1 MEDSVIQD
9 DLLEMNPELEY
20 LPLSYVKV
28 KKETDEKEK
37 ERPRDPEPVEYDDII
52 SSVARGPKRVLLQG
66 SPGSGKSTTLR
77 KICHDFAKSNLP
89 SEIKVVVR
97 VVLGELEEGSKPTM
111 KDLMQTCISDVH
123 SNLIEEITSF
133 ACDHNREGILFLF
146 DGFDELA
153 RDLQKK
159 SLVAEILNH
168 KAYPKSSYIITSRPS
183 ATAQLPTQ
191 AVQQMDRVETQGFT
205 EDKMKQF
212 IQQWF
217 QTRPDTGK
225 KVIEIIMA
233 NSKLRDMCRNP
244 LTVLIACTIASEE
257 QMLPDRMTVLLKSL
271 MCLLGNSY
279 LNKKGQD
286 PSIEQWED
294 LEEQCSSFRELADLA
309 LHGFLKGQYIFTD
322 KDSSLPHCPSKLDH
336 MGLFRVTSQKKGG
349 AIVKSYQFFHLIVQE
364 FLSAHALSLK
374 SSEDQTAFWGEH
386 LVKSPIIESRDWWK
400 DRNLSLYA
408 DRRFETIFQF
418 YAGLTGL
425 RDGSIQQLL
434 FNTVDTN
441 RGLVLSYN
449 YPVTSERSAVVYE
462 SQNEEVA
469 KQLFS
474 RYNSSLTIEYCKQPQ
489 QWMWCLQHVSFSS
502 LTIKSLVSFLQL
514 YLMHLLI
521 ILFFDVGIHNL
532 IINVFIILVNDVFVL
547 APFSSNHFH
556 TVVEN
561 VNTIPWILCH

>member
-1 MEDSVIQD
+1 MEDSVLQD
-9 DLLEMNPELEY
+9 DLFEMNPEVKY

-37 ERPRDPEPVEYDDII
+37 ERPRDPEPVEYNDII
-52 SSVARGPKRVLLQG
+52 SSVAGGTKPFLLQG
-66 SPGSGKSTTLR
+66 GPGSGKSTTLR
-77 KICHDFAKSNLP
+77 KICHDFAKGNLP
-89 SEIKVVVR
+89 PEIKVVVR
-97 VVLGELEEGSKPTM
+97 VVLGELEKGSKPKM
-111 KDLMQTCISDVH
+111 QDLMQTCISEVH

-133 ACDHNREGILFLF
+133 ACNHNGEGILFLF

-159 SLVAEILNH
+159 SLVADILNR
-168 KAYPKSSYIITSRPS
+168 KAYPRSSYIITSRPS
-183 ATAQLPTQ
+183 ATAQLPPQT
-191 AVQQMDRVETQGFT
+191 VQQMYRVETQGFT

-225 KVIEIIMA
+225 KVIEIIIT
-233 NSKLRDMCRNP
+233 NSKLCDMCRNP
-244 LTVLIACTIASEE
+244 LTVLIACTIANEE
-257 QMLPDRMTVLLKSL
+257 QMLPDRMTVLLKSF
-271 MCLLGNSY
+271 MCLLGNRY
-279 LNKKGQD
+279 LEKKGQD

-294 LEEQCSSFRELADLA
+294 LEEQCLSFKELADLA
-309 LHGFLKGQYIFTD
+309 LHGFLKGQYVFTD
-322 KDSSLPHCPSKLDH
+322 KDSTLPHRPSKLDH

-364 FLSAHALSLK
+364 FLSGYALSLK
-374 SSEDQTAFWGEH
+374 PSEDQTAFWGEH
-386 LVKSPIIESRDWWK
+386 LVKGPIIKTGEWWK

-418 YAGLTGL
+418 YAGLTSL

-441 RGLVLSYN
+441 KGLVLSYN
-449 YPVTSERSAVVYE
+449 YPVTNERSAVVYE

-469 KQLFS
+469 KQLYS
-474 RYNSSLTIEYCKQPQ
+474 LYNPSLTIIVDYKQPQ

-502 LTIKSLVSFLQL
+502 LTIDIYSVSFLQL

-521 ILFFDVGIHNL
+521 ILFL
-532 IINVFIILVNDVFVL
+532 IY
-547 APFSSNHFH
+547 S
-556 TVVEN
+556 
-561 VNTIPWILCH
+561 

>member
-9 DLLEMNPELEY
+9 DLLEMNPELKY

-28 KKETDEKEK
+28 KDNKEGAGGSG
-37 ERPRDPEPVEYDDII
+37 PVEYDDLI
-52 SSVARGPKRVLLQG
+52 STGQGSKRILLQG
-66 SPGSGKSTTLR
+66 NPGSGKSTTLR

-89 SEIKVVVR
+89 PEIKVVVR
-97 VVLGELEEGSKPTM
+97 VVLGELEEGTKPKM
-111 KDLMQTCISDVH
+111 EDLMQTCISEVH

-133 ACDHNREGILFLF
+133 ACDHNGEGILFLF

-159 SLVAEILNH
+159 SLIVDILNR

-183 ATAQLPTQ
+183 ATAQLPPQ

-225 KVIEIIMA
+225 KVIEIIFT
-233 NSKLRDMCRNP
+233 NSKLCDMCRNP

-279 LNKKGQD
+279 LKKKGQE
-286 PSIEQWED
+286 PSIVQWED
-294 LEEQCSSFRELADLA
+294 LEEQCSSFKELADLA

-322 KDSSLPHCPSKLDH
+322 RDSSLPHRPSRLDH

-349 AIVKSYQFFHLIVQE
+349 AIVKSFQFFHLIIQE
-364 FLSAHALSLK
+364 FLSAYALSLK
-374 SSEDQTAFWGEH
+374 CSEDQTAFWGEH
-386 LVKSPIIESRDWWK
+386 LVKGPIIKTGDWGK

-418 YAGLTGL
+418 YAGLTSL

-441 RGLVLSYN
+441 EGLVLDYF
-449 YPVTSERSAVVYE
+449 YPVTSELSAVVYE

-474 RYNSSLTIEYCKQPQ
+474 RYNPSLTIEYGIQPQ
-489 QWMWCLQHVSFSS
+489 QQLMWCLRHVSFSS
-502 LTIKSLVSFLQL
+502 LTINRSIHIIHHVSFLQL
-514 YLMHLLI
+514 YLMH
-521 ILFFDVGIHNL
+521 
-532 IINVFIILVNDVFVL
+532 
-547 APFSSNHFH
+547 
-556 TVVEN
+556 
-561 VNTIPWILCH
+561 C

>member
-1 MEDSVIQD
+1 MKDSVIQD
-9 DLLEMNPELEY
+9 DLLEMNPELKY

-28 KKETDEKEK
+28 KKNKEVK
-37 ERPRDPEPVEYDDII
+37 YDDII
-52 SSVARGPKRVLLQG
+52 SMGQGSKCVLLQG
-66 SPGSGKSTTLR
+66 GPGSGKSTTLR
-77 KICHDFAKSNLP
+77 KICHDFAKSSLLP
-89 SEIKVVVR
+89 EIKVVVR
-97 VVLGELEEGSKPTM
+97 VVLGELEEGSKPKM
-111 KDLMQTCISDVH
+111 EDLMQTYISEEH
-123 SNLIEEITSF
+123 SDLIEEIASF
-133 ACDHNREGILFLF
+133 AREHNGEGILFLF

-159 SLVAEILNH
+159 SLVADILNH

-205 EDKMKQF
+205 KDKMEQF

-225 KVIEIIMA
+225 KVIEIIDA
-233 NSKLRDMCRNP
+233 NIKLCDMCRNP

-257 QMLPDRMTVLLKSL
+257 QMLPDRMAVLLKSF
-271 MCLLGNSY
+271 MRILGNSH
-279 LNKKGQD
+279 LRKKGQD
-286 PSIEQWED
+286 PSIVQWED
-294 LEEQCSSFRELADLA
+294 LEEQCSSFKELADLA
-309 LHGFLKGQYIFTD
+309 LHGFLKGQYVFTD
-322 KDSSLPHCPSKLDH
+322 QDSSLPHRPSKLDH

-349 AIVKSYQFFHLIVQE
+349 AIVESYQFFHLIVQE
-364 FLSAHALSLK
+364 FLSAYAMSLK
-374 SSEDQTAFWGEH
+374 SSEDQTAFWREH
-386 LVKSPIIESRDWWK
+386 LVKGPIIKTGDWWE

-441 RGLVLSYN
+441 EGLELDSD

-462 SQNEEVA
+462 SQNKEVVN
-469 KQLFS
+469 QLFS
-474 RYNSSLTIEYCKQPQ
+474 LHKPSLTIPRSCKQPQ

-502 LTIKSLVSFLQL
+502 LSIRTGVLVSFLQL
-514 YLMHLLI
+514 YLMHLL
-521 ILFFDVGIHNL
+521 LN
-532 IINVFIILVNDVFVL
+532 
-547 APFSSNHFH
+547 
-556 TVVEN
+556 
-561 VNTIPWILCH
+561 

>member
-9 DLLEMNPELEY
+9 DLLEMNPELKY

-37 ERPRDPEPVEYDDII
+37 ERPRDHEPVKYNDII
-52 SSVARGPKRVLLQG
+52 SSVAGGSKCVLLQG
-66 SPGSGKSTTLR
+66 NPGSGKSTTLR

-89 SEIKVVVR
+89 PEIKVVVR
-97 VVLGELEEGSKPTM
+97 VVLGELEEGSKPKM
-111 KDLMQTCISDVH
+111 EDLMQTCISEEHVD
-123 SNLIEEITSF
+123 LIEEITSF
-133 ACDHNREGILFLF
+133 AREHNGEGILFLF

-159 SLVAEILNH
+159 SLVADILNH

-183 ATAQLPTQ
+183 ATAQLPPQ
-191 AVQQMDRVETQGFT
+191 AIQQMDRVETQGFT

-225 KVIEIIMA
+225 KVIKIIID
-233 NSKLRDMCRNP
+233 NSKLHDMCRNP

-279 LNKKGQD
+279 LKKKGRE

-294 LEEQCSSFRELADLA
+294 LEEQCSSFKDLADLA
-309 LHGFLKGQYIFTD
+309 LHGFLKGQYLFTD
-322 KDSSLPHCPSKLDH
+322 RDSSLPHRPSRLDH

-349 AIVKSYQFFHLIVQE
+349 AIVKSYQFFHLIIQE
-364 FLSAHALSLK
+364 FLSAYALSLK
-374 SSEDQTAFWGEH
+374 SPEDQTAFWEER
-386 LVKSPIIESRDWWK
+386 LVKGPIIRTGHRRK
-400 DRNLSLYA
+400 DHNLSLYA
-408 DRRFETIFQF
+408 DDRRFETIFQF

-441 RGLVLSYN
+441 EGLVLGDDYYAEY

-474 RYNSSLTIEYCKQPQ
+474 RYNPSLTIKYCKQPQQ

-502 LTIKSLVSFLQL
+502 LTIAYRFHVSFLQL
-514 YLMHLLI
+514 YLMH
-521 ILFFDVGIHNL
+521 
-532 IINVFIILVNDVFVL
+532 
-547 APFSSNHFH
+547 
-556 TVVEN
+556 
-561 VNTIPWILCH
+561 C

>member
-9 DLLEMNPELEY
+9 DLLEMNPELKY

-28 KKETDEKEK
+28 KANKGGAGGG
-37 ERPRDPEPVEYDDII
+37 EPVKYDDIVNTGQG
-52 SSVARGPKRVLLQG
+52 SKRVLLQG
-66 SPGSGKSTTLR
+66 NPGSGKSTTLR

-89 SEIKVVVR
+89 PEIKVVVR
-97 VVLGELEEGSKPTM
+97 VVLGELEEGSKPKM
-111 KDLMQTCISDVH
+111 EDLMQTCISEVH
-123 SNLIEEITSF
+123 SDLIEEITAF
-133 ACDHNREGILFLF
+133 ANKHTGEGILFLF

-159 SLVAEILNH
+159 SLVVDILNR
-168 KAYPKSSYIITSRPS
+168 KAYPRSSYIITSRPS
-183 ATAQLPTQ
+183 ATAQLPPQ

-205 EDKMKQF
+205 KDKMKQF

-225 KVIEIIMA
+225 KVIKIIST

-279 LNKKGQD
+279 LKKKDQD
-286 PSIEQWED
+286 PSIVQWED
-294 LEEQCSSFRELADLA
+294 LEEQCSSFKEIADLA

-322 KDSSLPHCPSKLDH
+322 RDSSLPHRPSRLDH
-336 MGLFRVTSQKKGG
+336 MGLFRVTSQKKRG
-349 AIVKSYQFFHLIVQE
+349 ADVESYQFFHLIVQE
-364 FLSAHALSLK
+364 FLSAYALSLK
-374 SSEDQTAFWGEH
+374 SPDDQTAFWGER
-386 LVKSPIIESRDWWK
+386 LMKDPIIETVDW
-400 DRNLSLYA
+400 DGLELQGRNLSLCA
-408 DRRFETIFQF
+408 DERFETIFQF

-425 RDGSIQQLL
+425 RDDSIQQLL

-441 RGLVLSYN
+441 EGLVLHHH
-449 YPVTSERSAVVYE
+449 VTSERSAVVYE

-474 RYNSSLTIEYCKQPQ
+474 CYNPSLTISFCKQPQ
-489 QWMWCLQHVSFSS
+489 QWMWCLRHVSLSS
-502 LTIKSLVSFLQL
+502 LTIDKYHVSFLQL
-514 YLMHLLI
+514 YLMH
-521 ILFFDVGIHNL
+521 
-532 IINVFIILVNDVFVL
+532 
-547 APFSSNHFH
+547 
-556 TVVEN
+556 
-561 VNTIPWILCH
+561 C

>member
-9 DLLEMNPELEY
+9 NLLEMNQALKY

-52 SSVARGPKRVLLQG
+52 SSVAGGPKRVLLQG
-66 SPGSGKSTTLR
+66 GPGSGKSTTLR
-77 KICHDFAKSNLP
+77 KICHDFAKSSLP
-89 SEIKVVVR
+89 PEIKVVIR
-97 VVLGELEEGSKPTM
+97 VVLGELEEETKPM
-111 KDLMQTCISDVH
+111 MEDLMQTCISEVH
-123 SNLIEEITSF
+123 SNLIKEITSF
-133 ACDHNREGILFLF
+133 ACEHNGEGILFLF

-159 SLVAEILNH
+159 SLVADILNH

-191 AVQQMDRVETQGFT
+191 AVQQMDCVETQGFT
-205 EDKMKQF
+205 KDKMKQF

-217 QTRPDTGK
+217 QTTPDTGK
-225 KVIEIIMA
+225 KVIDIIDT
-233 NSKLRDMCRNP
+233 NIKLCDMCRNP
-244 LTVLIACTIASEE
+244 LTVLIACTIANEE
-257 QMLPDRMTVLLKSL
+257 QMLPDRMTVLLKSF
-271 MCLLGNSY
+271 MRILGNSH
-279 LNKKGQD
+279 LRKKGQD
-286 PSIEQWED
+286 PSIVQWED
-294 LEEQCSSFRELADLA
+294 LEEQCSSFKELADLA
-309 LHGFLKGQYIFTD
+309 LHGFLKGQYVFTD
-322 KDSSLPHCPSKLDH
+322 HDSSLPHRPSKLDH

-349 AIVKSYQFFHLIVQE
+349 AIVKSYQFFHLMVQE

-386 LVKSPIIESRDWWK
+386 LVKGPIIETGDWEK
-400 DRNLSLYA
+400 DHNLSLYA
-408 DRRFETIFQF
+408 DRRFETVFQL
-418 YAGLTGL
+418 YAGLTNL
-425 RDGSIQQLL
+425 QDGSIQQLL

-441 RGLVLSYN
+441 EGLELGN
-449 YPVTSERSAVVYE
+449 LVTSEHSAVVYE

-474 RYNSSLTIEYCKQPQ
+474 RYNPSLSIWSCKQPQ

-502 LTIKSLVSFLQL
+502 LTIDKMVSFLQL

-521 ILFFDVGIHNL
+521 ILFL
-532 IINVFIILVNDVFVL
+532 I
-547 APFSSNHFH
+547 
-556 TVVEN
+556 
-561 VNTIPWILCH
+561 

>member
-9 DLLEMNPELEY
+9 ELLEMNPELQY

-28 KKETDEKEK
+28 KKETHEKET
-37 ERPRDPEPVEYDDII
+37 ERSRGPEPVQYNDII
-52 SSVARGPKRVLLQG
+52 SSVAGGPKHVLLQG
-66 SPGSGKSTTLR
+66 DPGSGKSTTLR

-89 SEIKVVVR
+89 PEIKVVVR

-111 KDLMQTCISDVH
+111 EDLMQTCISGVH
-123 SNLIEEITSF
+123 SKLIEEITTSF
-133 ACDHNREGILFLF
+133 ACEHKGEGILFLF

-159 SLVAEILNH
+159 SLVTDVLNR
-168 KAYPKSSYIITSRPS
+168 KAYPRSSYIITSRPS
-183 ATAQLPTQ
+183 ATAQLPPQ
-191 AVQQMDRVETQGFT
+191 AIQQMDRVETQGFT
-205 EDKMKQF
+205 EDKTKKF

-233 NSKLRDMCRNP
+233 NSKLCDMCRNP

-257 QMLPDRMTVLLKSL
+257 QMLPNRMTVLLKAF
-271 MCLLGNSY
+271 MCILGNSH
-279 LNKKGQD
+279 LKKRNQE
-286 PSIEQWED
+286 PSIVQWED
-294 LEEQCSSFRELADLA
+294 LEEQCSSFKALADLA
-309 LHGFLKGQYIFTD
+309 LHGFLKGQYVYTD
-322 KDSSLPHCPSKLDH
+322 QDSSLPHRPSKLDH

-349 AIVKSYQFFHLIVQE
+349 ASVKSYQFFHLIVQE
-364 FLSAHALSLK
+364 FLSAYALSQR

-386 LVKSPIIESRDWWK
+386 LVKGPIIKTGEWRK
-400 DRNLSLYA
+400 DHNLSLYA

-418 YAGLTGL
+418 YAGLTSL

-441 RGLVLSYN
+441 EGLTLHYVYR
-449 YPVTSERSAVVYE
+449 VTSERSAVVYE

-474 RYNSSLTIEYCKQPQ
+474 LHNPSLFIEYCEQPQ
-489 QWMWCLQHVSFSS
+489 QWMWCLQDVSFSS
-502 LTIKSLVSFLQL
+502 LSIESSVSFLQL

-521 ILFFDVGIHNL
+521 ILFL
-532 IINVFIILVNDVFVL
+532 M
-547 APFSSNHFH
+547 
-556 TVVEN
+556 
-561 VNTIPWILCH
+561 

>member
-9 DLLEMNPELEY
+9 DLLEMNPGLKY

-28 KKETDEKEK
+28 TGSG
-37 ERPRDPEPVEYDDII
+37 PVKYDDIVNTGQG
-52 SSVARGPKRVLLQG
+52 SKRVLLQG
-66 SPGSGKSTTLR
+66 NPGSGKSTTLR
-77 KICHDFAKSNLP
+77 KICHDFAKSSLP
-89 SEIKVVVR
+89 PEIKVVVR
-97 VVLGELEEGSKPTM
+97 VVLGELEEGSKPKM
-111 KDLMQTCISDVH
+111 EDLMQTCISEDN
-123 SNLIEEITSF
+123 SDLIEEITSF
-133 ACDHNREGILFLF
+133 AREQNGEGILFLF

-159 SLVAEILNH
+159 SLVTDILNR

-183 ATAQLPTQ
+183 ATAQLPPQ
-191 AVQQMDRVETQGFT
+191 AVQQMDRIETQGFT
-205 EDKMKQF
+205 KDKMKQF

-225 KVIEIIMA
+225 KVIKIISA
-233 NSKLRDMCRNP
+233 NSKLSDMCCNP

-279 LNKKGQD
+279 LKKKGQE
-286 PSIEQWED
+286 PSIVQWED
-294 LEEQCSSFRELADLA
+294 LEEQCSSFKEIADLA
-309 LHGFLKGQYIFTD
+309 LHGFLKGQYVFTD
-322 KDSSLPHCPSKLDH
+322 RDSSLPHHPSRLDH

-349 AIVKSYQFFHLIVQE
+349 AVVKSYQFFHLIVQE
-364 FLSAHALSLK
+364 FLSAYALSLK
-374 SSEDQTAFWGEH
+374 SEDQTAFWGER
-386 LVKSPIIESRDWWK
+386 LVKGPIIKTGDWRK
-400 DRNLSLYA
+400 DDNLSLYA

-418 YAGLTGL
+418 YAGLTSL

-441 RGLVLSYN
+441 GGLVLDDYYYDE

-474 RYNSSLTIEYCKQPQ
+474 RYNPSLTIGYCKQPQ

-502 LTIKSLVSFLQL
+502 LTIGSTYYVSFLQL
-514 YLMHLLI
+514 YLMH
-521 ILFFDVGIHNL
+521 
-532 IINVFIILVNDVFVL
+532 
-547 APFSSNHFH
+547 
-556 TVVEN
+556 
-561 VNTIPWILCH
+561 C

>member
-9 DLLEMNPELEY
+9 DLLEMNPELKY
-20 LPLSYVKV
+20 LPLSYSKV
-28 KKETDEKEK
+28 KENKENDEES
-37 ERPRDPEPVEYDDII
+37 EPVLYNDIV
-52 SSVARGPKRVLLQG
+52 STGQESKRVLLQG
-66 SPGSGKSTTLR
+66 NPGSGKSTTLR

-89 SEIKVVVR
+89 PEIKVVVR
-97 VVLGELEEGSKPTM
+97 VVLGELEEGTKPKM
-111 KDLMQTCISDVH
+111 EDLMQTCISEDN

-133 ACDHNREGILFLF
+133 AHEHNGEGILFLF

-159 SLVAEILNH
+159 FLVADILKG
-168 KAYPKSSYIITSRPS
+168 KAYRKSSYIITSRPS
-183 ATAQLPTQ
+183 ATAQLPPQ
-191 AVQQMDRVETQGFT
+191 AVQQMDRIETQGFT
-205 EDKMKQF
+205 KDKMKQF

-225 KVIEIIMA
+225 KVIEIIIA

-279 LNKKGQD
+279 LKKNDQE
-286 PSIEQWED
+286 PSIVEWED
-294 LEEQCSSFRELADLA
+294 LEEQCSSFKDLAELA
-309 LHGFLKGQYIFTD
+309 LHGFLKGQYVFTD
-322 KDSSLPHCPSKLDH
+322 QDSSLPHRPSKLDH

-349 AIVKSYQFFHLIVQE
+349 AVIKSYQFFHLIIQE
-364 FLSAHALSLK
+364 FLSAYALSLK
-374 SSEDQTAFWGEH
+374 SPEDQTAFWGEH
-386 LVKSPIIESRDWWK
+386 LVKGPIIETEDW
-400 DRNLSLYA
+400 DEDPNLSLYA

-441 RGLVLSYN
+441 EGLGLGYRFLGKS

-474 RYNSSLTIEYCKQPQ
+474 RYNPSLTIDYCKQPQ
-489 QWMWCLQHVSFSS
+489 QWMWCLQHVSLSS
-502 LTIKSLVSFLQL
+502 LTIDNMFQVSFLQL
-514 YLMHLLI
+514 YLMH
-521 ILFFDVGIHNL
+521 
-532 IINVFIILVNDVFVL
+532 
-547 APFSSNHFH
+547 
-556 TVVEN
+556 
-561 VNTIPWILCH
+561 C